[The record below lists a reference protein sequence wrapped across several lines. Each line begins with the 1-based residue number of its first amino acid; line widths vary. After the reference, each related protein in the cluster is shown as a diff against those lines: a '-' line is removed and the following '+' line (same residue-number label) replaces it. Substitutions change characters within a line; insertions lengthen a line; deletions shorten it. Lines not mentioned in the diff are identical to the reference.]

1 VTSHP
6 VQAAIVAIAFVIF
19 GLVALAIVWS
29 GDWAYAAL
37 AGMNGVDSAVFVNTG
52 LLVDRIPLD
61 ELLRFHREWAAY
73 VIGLAGNPPRPHVMF
88 EPSDFQLFSPDEYR
102 HMADVRDVFRG
113 AETAG
118 VLAVAV
124 AAFRVVRTQRRAEAL
139 RLVRDS
145 ALVAAGLVAVVGL
158 AAAVAFEP
166 MFLLFH
172 RVFFPQG
179 NFLFPPESNLIRLYP
194 EWYWQGITAGVGG
207 SFIAIALVAAAAAH
221 IALRRAA
228 TTYTRA
234 G

>member
-1 VTSHP
+1 VTSHS
-6 VQAAIVAIAFVIF
+6 VQAAILGIAFVIF

-37 AGMNGVDSAVFVNTG
+37 ASATANTNVTFVPTPDTPDACAQEMQMSLTR
-52 LLVDRIPLD
+52 LLEV
-61 ELLRFHREWAAY
+61 HRTWAAY
-73 VIGLAGNPPRPHVMF
+73 VIGSASSPHG
-88 EPSDFQLFSPDEYR
+88 PACSLWTTTEYR
-102 HMADVRDVFRG
+102 HMADVRNVFVG
-113 AETAG
+113 AETFAALALGVAG
-118 VLAVAV
+118 
-124 AAFRVVRTQRRAEAL
+124 FRVFRARRRGDSL
-139 RLVRDS
+139 RLLRDG
-145 ALVAAGLVAVVGL
+145 ALVATGLVAIFGL

-194 EWYWQGITAGVGG
+194 EWYWQGITAGIGG